1 MDADIKVGT
10 PSAQFVSVVL
20 HETSTATSIAV
31 SGELDLGSVHHL
43 EECLSRAISDGDG
56 KPIHLD
62 MGDVSFVDCAGFEPI
77 IRAANALRDGRVLR
91 VTSVSPR
98 VQRLVELMGDVG
110 VDIDGSSAH
119 VVPGVDGLP

>member
-1 MDADIKVGT
+1 MDADVKVGT
-10 PSAQFVSVVL
+10 PLAQYASVVL
-20 HETSTATSIAV
+20 HQTSAATLIEV
-31 SGELDLGSVHHL
+31 SGELDIGSVHHL
-43 EECLSRAISDGDG
+43 EDCLFRAMSDGDG

-77 IRAANALRDGRVLR
+77 IRAANALRDGRVLK

-110 VDIDGSSAH
+110 VQIDGSSAD
-119 VVPGVDGLP
+119 VAPSA